1 MVVIVY
7 WIGLPYYLQ
16 YKNGYLLTGKFC
28 LFNTM
33 ASCFMSKLVS
43 AVLICL
49 GHWLLVNVVFHFLMA
64 LTTSPGRPP
73 TDKVL
78 EQVSSICKKCISP
91 KPIRTHHCRSVNQCV
106 HIA

>member
-1 MVVIVY
+1 MYIY
-7 WIGLPYYLQ
+7 SYCII
-16 YKNGYLLTGKFC
+16 
-28 LFNTM
+28 
-33 ASCFMSKLVS
+33 SKLVS
-43 AVLICL
+43 AVLVVV

-91 KPIRTHHCRSVNQCV
+91 KPIRTHHCRSVNKCAVFIQPDNVLFQCLQHV
-106 HIA
+106 HPQDGPSLPLAQ

>member
-1 MVVIVY
+1 MVFIVY

-16 YKNGYLLTGKFC
+16 YKDGYLLTGSWLIYFYG
-28 LFNTM
+28 NISIYWPPT
-33 ASCFMSKLVS
+33 
-43 AVLICL
+43 VLIGV
-49 GHWLLVNVVFHFLMA
+49 GHYLLVNVVFHFLMA

-91 KPIRTHHCRSVNQCV
+91 KPIRTHHCR
-106 HIA
+106 